1 MEMTTTFYRTG
12 NYKPD
17 HSTCGSQIY
26 NYDFDGYVSITD
38 MAERIMSDWKFD
50 ERCRKNALNRDRNK
64 DYKKGV
70 ILDRILFL
78 I

>member
-1 MEMTTTFYRTG
+1 MTRNYYTPS

-38 MAERIMSDWKFD
+38 MTERIMSDWKFD

-70 ILDRILFL
+70 M
-78 I
+78 